1 MSVMEAGEAAVH
13 LPWLCPTT
21 ESLLALAR
29 ESVGLAW
36 LSVREDPGA
45 ILLVL
50 RNLLPA
56 STASDF
62 IREVDQVALLKS
74 AERLL
79 IENSRFPI
87 PCFIDNRHEAC
98 QRISNAALRYARTAG
113 KLAERARGVDPIS
126 AWVCGLLAPLGWMA
140 VAAIDPSK
148 IQACLDD
155 ADFTEQATE
164 VQRSHWSL
172 DQDAIARRLLRRW
185 GVPGWVS
192 AVVGRLQFGKEIV
205 AGIGGDVALFRTV
218 QAAVLLVEQQGD
230 GLNLAVA
237 AGIHEAIADL
247 GLTAADL
254 EALSIECSHAK
265 AAKVT
270 CCGKRPPQTDSL
282 LPDYLRLAAEN
293 YLLKQNQVLEGLES
307 EYDQLHA
314 LLQGGRQED
323 SERLRALKLEALAE
337 FAAGAAHEI
346 NNPLAVISGQA
357 QYLLGHEAETA
368 RQQSLQKIITQV
380 QRVHQLLTE
389 LMQFARPARPQPQW
403 VEPSMLARETVL
415 SLHEFA
421 AQRQVRIE
429 GLEMPDLPTIHV
441 DPRQTRTALECL
453 VRNAVEA
460 AGPGGWVR
468 LGARTTHDVLEF
480 LIEDSGQGP
489 NPAHETHLF
498 DPFFSG
504 RQAGRGRGLGLPTA
518 WRLAQE
524 QGGDVRH
531 ATTPGEPTRFVLTL
545 PCSPHRAGTT
555 NSPAAAGSTSP
566 LPRIA
571 TA

>member
-1 MSVMEAGEAAVH
+1 MEAGEAAVH

-36 LSVREDPGA
+36 LSVRDDPGA

-50 RNLLPA
+50 RNLPA
-56 STASDF
+56 ASSASDF
-62 IREVDQVALLKS
+62 TREVDQVALLKS

-79 IENSRFPI
+79 IENARFPI
-87 PCFIDNRHEAC
+87 PCFIDNRHEVC
-98 QRISNAALRYARTAG
+98 QRILNTGLRYARTAA

-126 AWVCGLLAPLGWMA
+126 AWVCGMLAPLGWMA

-148 IQACLDD
+148 ARACLDD
-155 ADFTEQATE
+155 AEFADQPSE

-192 AVVGRLQFGKEIV
+192 TVVGRLEFGKELV
-205 AGIGGDVALFRTV
+205 SGIGGDVHLFQTV
-218 QAAVLLVEQQGD
+218 QAAVLLVEQHGD
-230 GLNLAVA
+230 GLSLAVA
-237 AGIHEAIADL
+237 TGIHEAIGDL
-247 GLTAADL
+247 GLNAADL
-254 EALSIECSHAK
+254 EAINLECGQARP
-265 AAKVT
+265 
-270 CCGKRPPQTDSL
+270 GKSSQGGWRPPQTDSL
-282 LPDYLRLAAEN
+282 LPDFLRLSAEN
-293 YLLKQNQVLEGLES
+293 YLLRQNRALEGLEQ
-307 EYDQLHA
+307 EYDQLHS
-314 LLQGGRQED
+314 LLQGGRQGD
-323 SERLRALKLEALAE
+323 NERLRALKLEAMAE

-368 RQQSLQKIITQV
+368 RQQSLHKIITQV

-403 VEPSMLARETVL
+403 IEPSMLARETVL

-421 AQRQVRIE
+421 QQRQVRIE
-429 GLEMPDLPTIHV
+429 GLDMPDLPTIHV
-441 DPRQTRTALECL
+441 DPRQARTALECL
-453 VRNAVEA
+453 VRNGIEA
-460 AGPGGWVR
+460 AGSGGWVR
-468 LGARTTHDVLEF
+468 LGARATPDFLEF
-480 LIEDSGQGP
+480 LVEDSGQGP
-489 NPAHETHLF
+489 NPAHEPHLF

-531 ATTPGEPTRFVLTL
+531 ATAPGEPTRFVLSL
-545 PCSPHRAGTT
+545 PCSPHRADAT
-555 NSPAAAGSTSP
+555 NPLSTSGTNP